1 LIRED
6 LRKSADALCIETEV
20 TSFPHILAFRL
31 TVMSRLEQFE
41 VLQLVG
47 ERWELVAAFPQ
58 MDIATEVARN
68 RKANVRLVRATYE
81 DGKRIAEDII
91 LDLGATRGVA

>member
-1 LIRED
+1 
-6 LRKSADALCIETEV
+6 
-20 TSFPHILAFRL
+20 
-31 TVMSRLEQFE
+31 MSRLEQFE

-47 ERWELVAAFPQ
+47 EKWELVGAFPQ
-58 MDIATEVARN
+58 MDVAAEVARN

-81 DGKRIAEDII
+81 DGKKIAEDII